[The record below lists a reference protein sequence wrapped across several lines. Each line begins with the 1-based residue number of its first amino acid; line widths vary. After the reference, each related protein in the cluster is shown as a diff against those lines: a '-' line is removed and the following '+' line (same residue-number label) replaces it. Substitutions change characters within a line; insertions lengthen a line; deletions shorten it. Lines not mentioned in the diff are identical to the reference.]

1 MPTAD
6 LSISG
11 LATGFDWKSVV
22 TQLANAQRS
31 PELVWQRNQARINGK
46 NTAFDRIKTFLN
58 TLQTDVKAL
67 KDPKLY
73 GSRTAGTSDAAV
85 ASATAAANATNGTFS
100 FNISQIATAARINGT
115 SNVGKPISATG
126 NLNAVTVADAGFASA
141 VTPGNFTI
149 NGKQVAIAGTDTL
162 QQVLDNIATATAN
175 GVTGSYSAATDK
187 FTLTSANGS
196 EIILGSAA
204 DTSNFFQV
212 TQMFNNQS
220 GTITS
225 RNALGRVNTGTGIYN
240 AAPQLATAVASG
252 FGTPVTAGT
261 FTVNGTQVTIGAA
274 DSLQTVLNNIASAT
288 SNAVTARYNGE
299 ADKLILTSTV
309 SGDPITLGD
318 AGDTSNFLQA
328 MQLASSTTGTS
339 TSAAALGGVHAR
351 ETLNGLATQ
360 ITDGGTGQGG
370 FKINGVL
377 INYNSG
383 LDSIDGILD
392 RINNS
397 TAGVTAS
404 YDTQNN
410 RFNLANKITGDLG
423 IALEE
428 VTGNF
433 LAATGLAG
441 GALTHG
447 QNLNYTLNGGT
458 QTLVSQTNTIN
469 QDSSN
474 LTGLS
479 VNALTTGTV
488 KITVGNDNTKVTAA
502 LQNFI
507 KDYNTV
513 QTYISTQTAS
523 STDST
528 GKVTAGILAAD
539 QDANGLIKNLR
550 SLSFSPVTGLSGTLT
565 QLASLGIKTNGKDN
579 TIELSDTTAL
589 DTALSNLPDQVRNLF
604 TDANNGVA
612 NQLDKYL
619 SNTIGDS
626 GTLTN
631 HMASLTRQITSID
644 GQIASLEKTVAAD
657 SLQWTK
663 SFQAMETAQARITQ
677 QLSYL
682 TQAINKGSL

>member
-1 MPTAD
+1 MPRAD

-274 DSLQTVLNNIASAT
+274 DSLQTVLNSIASAT